1 MKLSKIIKTIEVIE
15 EKRVPNDILEG
26 FLYHSASRD
35 EPIQIHDMDIVHL
48 VRAFKKAM
56 RELDNQAKII
66 DVLNSRSSDK
76 MYLDTMETNRAR
88 IHELVVENK
97 ELKKQIKEMLYVGE
111 ETQ

>member
-26 FLYHSASRD
+26 FLYHSASRE

-48 VRAFKKAM
+48 VRAFKNALHK
-56 RELDNQAKII
+56 LDNQYT
-66 DVLNSRSSDK
+66 NDK

-97 ELKKQIKEMLYVGE
+97 ELKKQIKEMLYIGE

>member
-48 VRAFKKAM
+48 VRAFKNALHK
-56 RELDNQAKII
+56 LDNQFVDRDLIKE
-66 DVLNSRSSDK
+66 NS
-76 MYLDTMETNRAR
+76 
-88 IHELVVENK
+88 
-97 ELKKQIKEMLYVGE
+97 ELKKQIKEMLYVGDGE
-111 ETQ
+111 

>member
-1 MKLSKIIKTIEVIE
+1 MKLIKIIKTIEVIE

-56 RELDNQAKII
+56 RELDTQAKII
-66 DVLNSRSSDK
+66 DVLNSRSND
-76 MYLDTMETNRAR
+76 
-88 IHELVVENK
+88 ELVVENK
-97 ELKKQIKEMLYVGE
+97 ELKKQIKEMLYIGE

>member
-56 RELDNQAKII
+56 SELDNQAKII
-66 DVLNSRSSDK
+66 DVLNSRS
-76 MYLDTMETNRAR
+76 
-88 IHELVVENK
+88 
-97 ELKKQIKEMLYVGE
+97 
-111 ETQ
+111 